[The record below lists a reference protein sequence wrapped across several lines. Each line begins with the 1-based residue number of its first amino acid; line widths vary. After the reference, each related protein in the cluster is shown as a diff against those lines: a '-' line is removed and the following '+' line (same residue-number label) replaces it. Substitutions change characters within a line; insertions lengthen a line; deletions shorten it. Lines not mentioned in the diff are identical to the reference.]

1 MTTERADLHTERLV
15 LHPMTREEA
24 ERVVRRRPGPG
35 DRWGPGYPDAMD
47 VRGAQVLLAASGTDG
62 DHRPVGNYEIRRR
75 DDGRAIGGIGL
86 DGRQVRRMPSPSGT
100 ASTPRHA
107 ARGMPPRR
115 CARCWPSPGHTGG
128 VVRVEADADLDNL
141 ASQHVMAAAGM
152 RPVGQDHRVRYFA
165 ATAPGGRPAPGG
177 RTTAPGGRAT
187 APGAGQLGSS

>member
-1 MTTERADLHTERLV
+1 MTSERADLHTERLV

-86 DGRQVRRMPSPSGT
+86 DRAAGAADAVTVGYGLN
-100 ASTPRHA
+100 AS
-107 ARGMPPRR
+107 ARGQGYAAEALR
-115 CARCWPSPGHTGG
+115 ALLAFAWSQG